1 MRVLIIDNYDSF
13 TFNLATYVEEITG
26 QAPTV
31 VPNDQAVDETLFD
44 AVILS
49 PGPGHAGVPADFG
62 TCAGV
67 IARAQVPILGVCLG
81 HQGIALAHG
90 GEVALAPRPVHGE
103 VSLINH
109 DGSALFAGIPK
120 EFAVVRYHSM
130 VVTHLPEQL
139 QVTATTPD
147 GLIMALEHKTLP
159 QWGVQFHPE
168 SIGGEYGH
176 HIISNFLDAAR
187 SYKWEISERVLPIQV
202 DSAGVFET
210 LFADAEHAFW
220 LDDLQGTSYLGDAR
234 GPFARTKTHHVGDG
248 DFFEW
253 LKDDLVANTVAP
265 GTGFRLGWVGY
276 VGYELKAECG
286 SPNAHESSLP
296 DAHLIFADR
305 AIAVE
310 KDQVRLLALGNQEQ
324 WFVDVEEQLKNLR
337 HPRAAV
343 SGSIELQVRDSKDE
357 YLSKIK
363 RAQELITLG
372 ESYEVCLTTQLYGT
386 TDADPLSAY
395 LALRA
400 ANPTSF
406 GSFLRFGEV
415 SVLSS
420 SPERFIAID
429 AHGHVESKPIKG
441 TRPRGK
447 NADEDA
453 LIKDELYNNPKDRA
467 ENLMIVDLVRNDLAR
482 GAQAT
487 MVKTPVLFDVETYAT
502 VHQLVSTVTAE
513 LGTNNPI
520 DCVKAAFPG
529 GSMTGAPKLR
539 TMDIIDE
546 LETGPRGIYSGGL
559 GYFSLDGA
567 VDLSMVIRTL
577 VLRDGHAEY
586 GIGGAILALSDPESE
601 WEEIKV
607 KSKPLLNLFG
617 VNFP

>member
-1 MRVLIIDNYDSF
+1 M
-13 TFNLATYVEEITG
+13 
-26 QAPTV
+26 
-31 VPNDQAVDETLFD
+31 
-44 AVILS
+44 
-49 PGPGHAGVPADFG
+49 
-62 TCAGV
+62 
-67 IARAQVPILGVCLG
+67 
-81 HQGIALAHG
+81 
-90 GEVALAPRPVHGE
+90 
-103 VSLINH
+103 
-109 DGSALFAGIPK
+109 
-120 EFAVVRYHSM
+120 
-130 VVTHLPEQL
+130 
-139 QVTATTPD
+139 
-147 GLIMALEHKTLP
+147 
-159 QWGVQFHPE
+159 
-168 SIGGEYGH
+168 
-176 HIISNFLDAAR
+176 
-187 SYKWEISERVLPIQV
+187 
-202 DSAGVFET
+202 
-210 LFADAEHAFW
+210 
-220 LDDLQGTSYLGDAR
+220 
-234 GPFARTKTHHVGDG
+234 
-248 DFFEW
+248 
-253 LKDDLVANTVAP
+253 
-265 GTGFRLGWVGY
+265 
-276 VGYELKAECG
+276 
-286 SPNAHESSLP
+286 
-296 DAHLIFADR
+296 
-305 AIAVE
+305 
-310 KDQVRLLALGNQEQ
+310 RLLALGNQEQ

-617 VNFP
+617 VDFP